1 MVGWQISLGAV
12 MGMIYSASLYFGMVL
27 SDGST
32 EHGGYHEALIGLGSI
47 LGPGTAALTQLVWR
61 GDLRAGVAAVCC
73 IIGLSVVAAGVA
85 TAKAAARAPKLP
97 TL

>member
-1 MVGWQISLGAV
+1 MVGWQIALGAV

-47 LGPGTAALTQLVWR
+47 LGPGTAALTQLIWR

-73 IIGLSVVAAGVA
+73 LIGLSVLAAAVA
-85 TAKAAARAPKLP
+85 TVKASSRGSGFP
-97 TL
+97 TS